1 MNQFFSAKI
10 TKEILLTF
18 FGLAL
23 IAASSGYLAS
33 IYIVSEEENTRLTKN
48 YEDKTAELAQT
59 QKEKSGLA
67 ALLDGERASSKSLE
81 GQIGNL
87 NDAVS
92 TLQKYVDTDKQ
103 LLEKYSKV
111 YFLNENY
118 VPEALTPIEADY
130 AYDKK
135 KSIEFHLK
143 AYPFLTRLLSQARS
157 EGMDLLVA
165 SAYRSFG
172 TQSSLKSNY
181 KTTFGASA
189 ANKFSADQG
198 YSEHQLGT
206 TADFTTPKVGG
217 ALTGFEKTKEY
228 QWLKD
233 NAYRFGFVLSYPT
246 NNKYYVFEPWHWRFV
261 GIGLATRLHTYN
273 EHFYDME
280 QRDINLYLIQIFDQ
294 SL

>member
-1 MNQFFSAKI
+1 MY
-10 TKEILLTF
+10 LLKAELVKTF

-23 IAASSGYLAS
+23 IAASSGYLAAV
-33 IYIVSEEENTRLTKN
+33 YIVSEENNL
-48 YEDKTAELAQT
+48 ELSRKYSEKSGELLRT

-67 ALLDGERASSKSLE
+67 KTLDSEKAAGRSLE

-135 KSIEFHLK
+135 KAIEFHLK
-143 AYPFLTRLLSQARS
+143 AYPFLTRLLAQAKS

-172 TQSSLKSNY
+172 EQSSLKSSY

-206 TADFTTPKVGG
+206 TADFTTAKVGG
-217 ALTGFEKTKEY
+217 SLYGFEKTKEY
-228 QWLKD
+228 LWLKD
-233 NAYRFGFVLSYPT
+233 NAYKFGFSLSYPAS
-246 NNKYYVFEPWHWRFV
+246 NKYYVFEPWHWRFV
-261 GIGLATRLHTYN
+261 GIGLATRLHTFNQY
-273 EHFYDME
+273 FYDMD
-280 QRDINLYLIQIFDQ
+280 QRDINDYLIQIFNP